1 MVSRYNATV
10 TDALLD
16 GAIESYV
23 ALGGDPDDLTIIDA
37 PGAFEL
43 VTLADAAA
51 GAGQGKPADARR
63 FAGIVAIGC
72 IVKGET
78 IHDEVL
84 AHSVTKGLLDV
95 SLKHNVPVTNAVLTV
110 STQKQALARAGGGSG
125 ESQAGDGNKG
135 AEAME
140 ALLIVLHSLSLLGCG
155 VSAGTSAGTS
165 TGTRAKRRT
174 SARPDKFTTPNA
186 GKNAGKNARTK
197 AGTKTG
203 TRTKVAGGKGSRR

>member
-23 ALGGDPDDLTIIDA
+23 ALGGEPDDLTIIDA

-51 GAGQGKPADARR
+51 GAGHGKQADARR

-95 SLKHNVPVTNAVLTV
+95 SLKHGVPVTNAVLTV

-140 ALLIVLHSLSLLGCG
+140 ALLIVLHSLSLLGRG
-155 VSAGTSAGTS
+155 VSA
-165 TGTRAKRRT
+165 GTRAKRRT
-174 SARPDKFTTPNA
+174 SARPDKFTTKKA
-186 GKNAGKNARTK
+186 ASTART
-197 AGTKTG
+197 T
-203 TRTKVAGGKGSRR
+203 TKVAGAKGTRR